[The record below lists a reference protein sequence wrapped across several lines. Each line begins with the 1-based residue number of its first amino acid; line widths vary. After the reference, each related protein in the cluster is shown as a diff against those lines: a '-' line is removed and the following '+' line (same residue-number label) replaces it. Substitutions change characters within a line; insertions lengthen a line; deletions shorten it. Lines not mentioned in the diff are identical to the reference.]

1 MAAAMEPIAPPQ
13 VERSSPSGTAASP
26 PPLPPAPPSLY
37 PPERRFPTAIIGSSM
52 LALLVIVVVVLRLL
66 PNASPSAPSP
76 AAQTDQIALTAVRP
90 VAPPA
95 AAGGA
100 VLPTQVSFAPGTTS
114 VDIEVSSG
122 GATVQAPVTVSVSAG
137 PSAPPIIDAT
147 YLLNPSGETVITLT
161 PPGGP
166 FAAGDYSVAITANGL
181 RLGATAFDVR

>member
-1 MAAAMEPIAPPQ
+1 M
-13 VERSSPSGTAASP
+13 
-26 PPLPPAPPSLY
+26 
-37 PPERRFPTAIIGSSM
+37 RRLILL
-52 LALLVIVVVVLRLL
+52 LALMTLPVWAQFSRTASRL
-66 PNASPSAPSP
+66 
-76 AAQTDQIALTAVRP
+76 
-90 VAPPA
+90 
-95 AAGGA
+95 AGGA